1 MIGISSIKQLFIIK
15 SRNYADL
22 DTNWKFIL
30 IKFLL
35 IRDRVECIRPNK
47 SKGDPTDLDKEN
59 EETEDVDKVCKVPLN
74 KSYDKHLKNK
84 QN

>member
-15 SRNYADL
+15 SRYHADL
-22 DTNWKFIL
+22 DMNWKFIL
-30 IKFLL
+30 IQLLL
-35 IRDRVECIRPNK
+35 IRDRVECIRPNE
-47 SKGDPTDLDKEN
+47 SVGDPTDLYKEN
-59 EETEDVDKVCKVPLN
+59 DEADDVDKVCKVPLN